1 MKSAILYIHGSNS
14 NIISFL
20 KIPALD
26 EHKIELLEEVDIEF
40 FDNNG
45 TYISCEDL
53 FDIVGQKIN
62 CGCFWVE
69 LKFIGENTP
78 TTTSEVR
85 IERSNVY

>member
-1 MKSAILYIHGSNS
+1 MLYSIHESNS
-14 NIISFL
+14 NIISFF

-45 TYISCEDL
+45 TYIVCEDL

-69 LKFIGENTP
+69 LKFVGENIP